1 MTDRSPLPRLH
12 LCFERSWQVESL
24 GVIDESMQMN
34 FDFLERAAIRALC
47 IALVSAYLYPCLAAP
62 NPRSYFENPP
72 TIQASTFLPPEL
84 VKGPHHTVAE
94 RVTSDG
100 YFNNYTVRSNFGDFV
115 IEGQSLLE
123 TRIGEMAALA
133 ELDKLSSSSVFADAA
148 YKAGKGIVL
157 APVNIV
163 KKAAKTVSDPEKM
176 GDTLAAI
183 PEGAEK
189 LFSWVYRKGKSA
201 VNAVGDTFSSS
212 SDTDKKREDTPTK
225 STSDTVSDTLDQ
237 GASFGLKYIGYTKRQ
252 REWFRKLKVNPYTS
266 NELLRDE
273 VMRVAGIETAV
284 GTAFKFVPGLGLLGE
299 LSTFNTWYERA
310 EKLSLYEDPDS
321 IAKKNQ
327 KELATLGVS
336 EDLIKRFA
344 ENKAYTPWSRRFIS
358 SSLATLGTSVTG
370 HSDFIR
376 AACEATNEPSTL
388 YFVSVA
394 EALEK
399 KHAQTPI
406 RSIVAST
413 YLPAA
418 LLKDG
423 SLFMPL
429 SVDYL
434 FWTEQVAGIFQDFQ
448 RQVVKPSKVGK
459 VQIAVRGKIS
469 NKARETLVVAL
480 GATVS
485 EGWN

>member
-1 MTDRSPLPRLH
+1 MIP
-12 LCFERSWQVESL
+12 
-24 GVIDESMQMN
+24 N
-34 FDFLERAAIRALC
+34 FVRYALSHAIFL
-47 IALVSAYLYPCLAAP
+47 ALVGGYCLPSLAAP
-62 NPRSYFENPP
+62 KPLGNFEKPV
-72 TIQASTFLPPEL
+72 ILKASEILAPEII
-84 VKGPHHTVAE
+84 KGPNHTVSE
-94 RVTSDG
+94 QVTNDG
-100 YFNNYTVRSNFGDFV
+100 YFNNYTIKSDFGTFSVED
-115 IEGQSLLE
+115 QALLE

-133 ELDKLSSSSVFADAA
+133 ELDKFSSSSVFADAA

-163 KKAAKTVSDPEKM
+163 KKTAKTVSDPEKM
-176 GDTLAAI
+176 ADTLSAI

-189 LFSWVYRKGKSA
+189 LFSWVYRQGKNA
-201 VNAVGDTFSSS
+201 ANAVGDTFSGSS
-212 SDTDKKREDTPTK
+212 ETPKKRETAAEEK
-225 STSDTVSDTLDQ
+225 STAQAVGDTLDQ
-237 GASFGLKYIGYTKRQ
+237 GAAFGLKYLGYTKRQ

-266 NELLRDE
+266 NDLLRDE

-327 KELATLGVS
+327 KELVALGVP
-336 EDLIKRFA
+336 EELLKCFA

-358 SSLATLGTSVTG
+358 SSLSTLGAEVSG
-370 HSDFIR
+370 HSNFIR
-376 AACEATNEPSTL
+376 AACKATNEPSTL

-399 KHAQTPI
+399 RHARAPI

-418 LLKDG
+418 MMKDG
-423 SLFMPL
+423 TLFVPL
-429 SVDYL
+429 SVDHL
-434 FWTEQVAGIFQDFQ
+434 FWTEQVAGFFREFEQ
-448 RQVVKPSKVGK
+448 QVIKPSKPVR
-459 VQIAVRGKIS
+459 VQVVIRGKTS
-469 NKARETLVVAL
+469 NRAREALMKLGVA
-480 GATVS
+480 VS
-485 EGWN
+485 EGWQL

>member
-1 MTDRSPLPRLH
+1 ML
-12 LCFERSWQVESL
+12 
-24 GVIDESMQMN
+24 
-34 FDFLERAAIRALC
+34 RALC
-47 IALVSAYLYPCLAAP
+47 IALVTAYHRPGFAAP
-62 NPRSYFENPP
+62 KPLSNFERPA
-72 TIQASTFLPPEL
+72 ILQASTILPPEL

-100 YFNNYTVRSNFGDFV
+100 YFNNYTVRSDFGNFV
-115 IEGQSLLE
+115 VEGRTLLE

-163 KKAAKTVSDPEKM
+163 KKTAKTVSDPEKM

-212 SDTDKKREDTPTK
+212 PEATAKQDDAPAK
-225 STSDTVSDTLDQ
+225 STSESVSDTLDQ
-237 GASFGLKYIGYTKRQ
+237 GASFGLKYLGYTKRQ

-266 NELLRDE
+266 NDLLRDE

-327 KELATLGVS
+327 KELLTLGVP
-336 EDLIKRFA
+336 EDLIKRFS

-358 SSLATLGTSVTG
+358 ASLTTLGSSVSG

-394 EALEK
+394 EVLEK

-423 SLFMPL
+423 TIFMPL

-434 FWTEQVAGIFQDFQ
+434 FWTEQVAGIFRDFQ
-448 RQVVKPSKVGK
+448 QQVVKPSKVSR
-459 VQIAVRGKIS
+459 VHIAVRGKIS
-469 NKARETLVVAL
+469 RRSREALAAL
-480 GATVS
+480 GATAS
-485 EGWN
+485 EGWK